1 VQSELGTALYKI
13 LLFRNVELKWLN
25 AARSRA
31 ANFFTSII
39 PGYNNYII
47 KNGFIEMATP
57 ALWTWLF
64 FSSPKPKGYA
74 YDVIPPLFPD
84 HLPTFFLHG
93 CRLAMAG

>member
-1 VQSELGTALYKI
+1 MVKCGAFPRCKFLY
-13 LLFRNVELKWLN
+13 FHH
-25 AARSRA
+25 S
-31 ANFFTSII
+31 
-39 PGYNNYII
+39 GYNNYII
-47 KNGFIEMATP
+47 KNGFIETATP

-64 FSSPKPKGYA
+64 FSSPKLKGYA